1 MAEGLH
7 PWWGDLPRKTRRIAV
22 GFQLSCGKHYRRG
35 ELKKAPQDLK
45 VAIKGFLEGNE
56 QDLGAAREQEV
67 LTNEPSV
74 QTPEVADALQRLPC
88 QSVMISII
96 VG

>member
-1 MAEGLH
+1 M
-7 PWWGDLPRKTRRIAV
+7 
-22 GFQLSCGKHYRRG
+22 GFQLSCGEHYRRG
-35 ELKKAPQDLK
+35 EVQKTPQALK

-56 QDLGAAREQEV
+56 QDLGAAGEQEV

-88 QSVMISII
+88 QGVMNSASV
-96 VG
+96 G